1 MENCKEIYNNIKML
15 KTFYTKFKKK
25 GVYRLF
31 QLIIFESC
39 WRSRVGARVF
49 EQSMSDACNS
59 VDDLPLDD
67 SETNKEIHDWLDKV
81 GQFFRQ
87 WEKMTYNRCS

>member
-1 MENCKEIYNNIKML
+1 
-15 KTFYTKFKKK
+15 
-25 GVYRLF
+25 
-31 QLIIFESC
+31 
-39 WRSRVGARVF
+39 
-49 EQSMSDACNS
+49 MSDACNS

-81 GQFFRQ
+81 GQFFCQ

>member
-1 MENCKEIYNNIKML
+1 
-15 KTFYTKFKKK
+15 
-25 GVYRLF
+25 
-31 QLIIFESC
+31 
-39 WRSRVGARVF
+39 
-49 EQSMSDACNS
+49 MSDACNS